1 MLGSAA
7 HELTY
12 YHGINPSLS
21 IGNMFFATL
30 VKLRQH
36 NTNFEMSRMFE
47 TSEANLTNIFVT
59 WVNFM
64 ACQWGERNW

>member
-7 HELTY
+7 HELAY
-12 YHGINPSLS
+12 YHGNNPLLS
-21 IGNMFFATL
+21 IGYKLFATL

-36 NTNFEMSRMFE
+36 NTNFEMSRTFE
-47 TSEANLTNIFVT
+47 TSEANVTNIFVT

-64 ACQWGERNW
+64 AC